1 MAEIKAG
8 VIRKGMYL
16 SFKNQPHVVTK
27 TDFVSP
33 GKGSAF
39 MRVKLKNVVSGSVQE
54 FTYKSNESVEELDVS
69 SMEMQF
75 LYADSSEVVFMNNRS
90 YEQVAVPR
98 DLIEDKVDL
107 LTPEISCYIL
117 FYDEKALG
125 VNLPPKV
132 TLKVVEA
139 QDAAAGNTVGQARK
153 PVVLETGLEVLA
165 PVFVKVGD
173 SLIIDTD
180 TKQYVSRG

>member
-1 MAEIKAG
+1 MSEIKAG
-8 VIRKGMYL
+8 SIRKGMYI
-16 SFKNQPHVVTK
+16 SFKNQPHVITK

-39 MRVKLKNVVSGSVQE
+39 MRAKLKNVSTGSVQE
-54 FTYKSNESVEELDVS
+54 FTFKSNESVEELEVS
-69 SMEMQF
+69 SLEMQF
-75 LYADSSEVVFMNNRS
+75 LYADSSEVVFMNARS
-90 YEQVAVPR
+90 YEQAAVPR
-98 DLIEDKVDL
+98 DLIEDKIDL

-117 FYDEKALG
+117 FYEDKALG

-153 PVVLETGLEVLA
+153 PVVLETGLEVAA

-173 SLIIDTD
+173 SLIIDTE